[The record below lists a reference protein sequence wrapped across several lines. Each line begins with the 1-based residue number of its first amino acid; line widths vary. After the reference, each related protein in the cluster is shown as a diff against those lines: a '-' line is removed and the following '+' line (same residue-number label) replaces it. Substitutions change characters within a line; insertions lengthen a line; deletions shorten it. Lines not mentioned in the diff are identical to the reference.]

1 MNSTSDARGPPR
13 DLFQF
18 PFGWSKTARYLTSP
32 GGQCQDRKTS
42 LDEEET
48 LLIGR
53 LLPTYN
59 VRKK

>member
-1 MNSTSDARGPPR
+1 VVKNRSIFNVAWWPM
-13 DLFQF
+13 
-18 PFGWSKTARYLTSP
+18 P
-32 GGQCQDRKTS
+32 GSEDE